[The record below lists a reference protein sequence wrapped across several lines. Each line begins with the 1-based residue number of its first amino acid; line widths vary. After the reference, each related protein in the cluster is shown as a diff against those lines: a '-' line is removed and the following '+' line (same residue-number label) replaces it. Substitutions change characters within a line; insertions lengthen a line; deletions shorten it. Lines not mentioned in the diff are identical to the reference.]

1 MSPSRGLGWIVLFA
15 VVWTA
20 AMARAQADVA
30 PLGFELDAAASDVRF
45 ELGATLHT
53 VRGRFDVTEG
63 RVRFDPQTGAVSGRV
78 VVDAR
83 SGDSG
88 NGTRDANM
96 REWVL
101 ESETYPEIV
110 FEPRRLD
117 VEERTEDVLRGRLE
131 GRLEIHGGRH
141 PIVVPIEARRV
152 EGARWRVMGG
162 FDVPFTEWGM
172 TDPSN
177 FLLSVDKVIAVEFDA
192 VGDLTR
198 P

>member
-1 MSPSRGLGWIVLFA
+1 MRGPYRRWGLSLVVLLVA
-15 VVWTA
+15 GTARAESESGPVWT
-20 AMARAQADVA
+20 
-30 PLGFELDAAASDVRF
+30 FELAPREGEVRF

-63 RVRFDPQTGAVSGRV
+63 QARFDPETGVVSGRV

-101 ESETYPEIV
+101 ESERYPEIV
-110 FEPRRLD
+110 FEPARLD
-117 VEERTEDVLRGRLE
+117 VERRSDDELRGRLE
-131 GRLEIHGGRH
+131 GRLAIHGDDH
-141 PIVVPIEARRV
+141 PVVVPIEARRI
-152 EGARWRVMGG
+152 EGTRWRVTGA